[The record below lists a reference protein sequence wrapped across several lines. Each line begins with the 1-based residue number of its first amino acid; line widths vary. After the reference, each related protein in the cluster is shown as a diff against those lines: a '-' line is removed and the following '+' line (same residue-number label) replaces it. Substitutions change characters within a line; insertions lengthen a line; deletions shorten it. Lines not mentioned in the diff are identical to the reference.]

1 VRALSPA
8 PSAFTTLGPRRL
20 KVFRARPDGAV
31 ATGAAPGTALS
42 AGGGRLVVATG
53 RGSLELLEVQLEG
66 RRRLPAAEF
75 LVGHPV
81 AAGTCLG
88 SA

>member
-1 VRALSPA
+1 
-8 PSAFTTLGPRRL
+8 
-20 KVFRARPDGAV
+20 
-31 ATGAAPGTALS
+31 
-42 AGGGRLVVATG
+42 VATG

-81 AAGTCLG
+81 AARTCLG